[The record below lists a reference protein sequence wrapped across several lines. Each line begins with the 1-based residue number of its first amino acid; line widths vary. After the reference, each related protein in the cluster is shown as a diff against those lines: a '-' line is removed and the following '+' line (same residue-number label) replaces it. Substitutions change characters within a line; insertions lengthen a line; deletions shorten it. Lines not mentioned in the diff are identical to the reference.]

1 MFRRSSELYARAR
14 RVLVGGVNSPVRS
27 FKSVGGEP
35 LFIQRG
41 KGCYIYDAD
50 GNGYVDYV
58 CSWGA
63 LILGH
68 ADADVVRAIQEQAT
82 QGTSYGASTE
92 LEVELAEKI
101 ASAIPSIEL
110 LRFVNSG
117 TEATMSA
124 IRLARGYTGKKK
136 LVKFEGC
143 YHGHADYLL
152 TRAGSGLATYS
163 IPSSAGVP
171 ESLAQET
178 ITLPFNDV
186 AAVEYV
192 FKREGAEIAAVIVE
206 PIAGNMGVV
215 PASREF
221 LATLRELTE
230 RYNALLIFDEV
241 ITGFRLT
248 YGGAQNIYGITPD
261 LTCLGKVIGGGLPI
275 GAYGGR
281 EEVMKKLAPL
291 GPVYQAGT
299 LSGNPLSMA
308 AGLATLK
315 KLSQTTYE
323 SLSSKIESITTAL
336 QKTAEEMGI
345 HAKITKAGSMF
356 SIFFT
361 DKDDITS
368 YDDVLACD
376 RERFSRFFWNM
387 LGRGVYLPPSQFEA
401 MFISTAHD
409 EEALDKTLEAASAS
423 LAELSREKDE

>member
-1 MFRRSSELYARAR
+1 MERSSELYARAR
-14 RVLVGGVNSPVRS
+14 QVLVGGVNSPVRS
-27 FKSVGGEP
+27 FRSVGGEP

-41 KGCYIYDAD
+41 EGCYIYDAD

-82 QGTSYGASTE
+82 RGTSYGASTE

-152 TRAGSGLATYS
+152 TKAGSGLATYS

-171 ESLAQET
+171 ESFTQET
-178 ITLPFNDV
+178 ITLPFNDI
-186 AAVEYV
+186 AAVEEV

-206 PIAGNMGVV
+206 PVAGNMGVV

-221 LATLRELTE
+221 LTTLRELTE
-230 RYNALLIFDEV
+230 RYDALLIFDEV

-315 KLSQTTYE
+315 KLSQATYE
-323 SLSSKIESITTAL
+323 TLSGKIERITTAL
-336 QKTAEEMGI
+336 QRTAEETGLPV
-345 HAKITKAGSMF
+345 KITKAGAMF

-361 DKDDITS
+361 NKDNITN

-376 RERFSRFFWNM
+376 RERFSHFFWNM
-387 LGRGVYLPPSQFEA
+387 LDRGVYLPPSPFEA
-401 MFISTAHD
+401 MFISTAHN
-409 EEALDKTLEAASAS
+409 EEAIDKTLEAASAS
-423 LAELSREKDE
+423 LAELSREKG

>member
-1 MFRRSSELYARAR
+1 MERSSELYARAR
-14 RVLVGGVNSPVRS
+14 QVLVGGVNSPVRS
-27 FKSVGGEP
+27 FRSVGGEP

-41 KGCYIYDAD
+41 EGCYIYDAD

-82 QGTSYGASTE
+82 RGTSYGASTE

-101 ASAIPSIEL
+101 TSAIPSIEL

-152 TRAGSGLATYS
+152 TKAGSGLATYS

-171 ESLAQET
+171 ESFTQET

-186 AAVEYV
+186 AAVEEV

-206 PIAGNMGVV
+206 PVAGNMGVV

-221 LATLRELTE
+221 LITLRELTE
-230 RYNALLIFDEV
+230 R
-241 ITGFRLT
+241 
-248 YGGAQNIYGITPD
+248 
-261 LTCLGKVIGGGLPI
+261 
-275 GAYGGR
+275 
-281 EEVMKKLAPL
+281 
-291 GPVYQAGT
+291 
-299 LSGNPLSMA
+299 
-308 AGLATLK
+308 
-315 KLSQTTYE
+315 
-323 SLSSKIESITTAL
+323 
-336 QKTAEEMGI
+336 
-345 HAKITKAGSMF
+345 
-356 SIFFT
+356 
-361 DKDDITS
+361 
-368 YDDVLACD
+368 
-376 RERFSRFFWNM
+376 
-387 LGRGVYLPPSQFEA
+387 
-401 MFISTAHD
+401 
-409 EEALDKTLEAASAS
+409 
-423 LAELSREKDE
+423 

>member
-1 MFRRSSELYARAR
+1 MERSSELYARAR
-14 RVLVGGVNSPVRS
+14 QVLVGGVNSPVRS
-27 FKSVGGEP
+27 FRSVGGEP

-41 KGCYIYDAD
+41 EGCYIYDAD

-68 ADADVVRAIQEQAT
+68 ADADLVRAIQEQAT
-82 QGTSYGASTE
+82 RGTSYGASTE

-152 TRAGSGLATYS
+152 TKAGSGLATYS

-171 ESLAQET
+171 ESFTQET
-178 ITLPFNDV
+178 ITLPFNDI
-186 AAVEYV
+186 AAVEEV

-206 PIAGNMGVV
+206 PVAGNMGVV

-221 LATLRELTE
+221 LITLRELTE

-315 KLSQTTYE
+315 KLSQATYE
-323 SLSSKIESITTAL
+323 TLSGKIERITTAL
-336 QKTAEEMGI
+336 QRTAEETGLPV
-345 HAKITKAGSMF
+345 KITKAGAMF

-361 DKDDITS
+361 NKDNITN

-376 RERFSRFFWNM
+376 RERFSHFFWNM
-387 LGRGVYLPPSQFEA
+387 LDRGVYLPPSPFEA
-401 MFISTAHD
+401 MFISTAHN
-409 EEALDKTLEAASAS
+409 EEAIDKTLEAASAS
-423 LAELSREKDE
+423 LAELSREKG

>member
-1 MFRRSSELYARAR
+1 MERSSELYARAR
-14 RVLVGGVNSPVRS
+14 QVLVGGVNSPVRS
-27 FKSVGGEP
+27 FRSVGGEP

-41 KGCYIYDAD
+41 EGCYIYDAD

-68 ADADVVRAIQEQAT
+68 ADADLVRAIQEQAT
-82 QGTSYGASTE
+82 RGTSYGASTE

-152 TRAGSGLATYS
+152 TKAGSGLATYS

-171 ESLAQET
+171 ESFTQET
-178 ITLPFNDV
+178 ITLPFNDI
-186 AAVEYV
+186 AAVEEV

-206 PIAGNMGVV
+206 PVAGNMGVV

-221 LATLRELTE
+221 LTTLRELTE
-230 RYNALLIFDEV
+230 RYDALLIFDEV

-315 KLSQTTYE
+315 KLSQATYE
-323 SLSSKIESITTAL
+323 TLSGKIERITTAL
-336 QKTAEEMGI
+336 QRTAEETGLPV
-345 HAKITKAGSMF
+345 KITKAGAMF

-361 DKDDITS
+361 NKDNITN

-376 RERFSRFFWNM
+376 RERFSHFFWNM
-387 LGRGVYLPPSQFEA
+387 LDRGVYLPPSPFEA
-401 MFISTAHD
+401 MFISTAHN
-409 EEALDKTLEAASAS
+409 EEAIDKTLEAASAS
-423 LAELSREKDE
+423 LAELSREKG